1 MKGDFCRIFFYI
13 RLQKLE
19 FTTLAIPSENVE
31 PIYQDAEH
39 SPREAAIPP
48 GLARKEAFLIA
59 KAKQR
64 INDNLKV
71 KTKRM
76 SNQKPLYSSFASIF
90 SLSLNI

>member
-1 MKGDFCRIFFYI
+1 MRPCERGFLQDFIS
-13 RLQKLE
+13 LQKLE
-19 FTTLAIPSENVE
+19 FTALAIPSENVE
-31 PIYQDAEH
+31 PIYEDAEH

-48 GLARKEAFLIA
+48 GLARKEVFLIA

-76 SNQKPLYSSFASIF
+76 SDQKPL
-90 SLSLNI
+90 